1 MSSKSLQLTDNY
13 GQTFNITNPVAQI
26 GSGAKRTIALDE
38 PDVLDLHAE
47 LRFED
52 LAWTLWDLSDGKGV
66 RVNDEIIQSSKRLD
80 NGDVITIGNS
90 ILRVAIQQQDT
101 ADDLSDFR
109 SSGEIEG
116 YDSEEAPSSS
126 SEKKIA
132 QKKCNTCGELI
143 YDTAEICPHCGVRQ
157 KELPIPKQSGKSR
170 GAAAAFAILLGGIG
184 VHKFYLGQVGWGI
197 VYLLFCWT
205 YIPFLVGII
214 EGIYYL
220 TLSEE
225 KFATKYG

>member
-13 GQTFNITNPVAQI
+13 GQTFDVTDSVAQI
-26 GSGAKRTIALDE
+26 GSGTERTIVLDE
-38 PDVLDLHAE
+38 PDILDLHAE

-52 LAWTLWDLSDGKGV
+52 LTWTLWDLSDGKGI
-66 RVNDEIIQSSKRLD
+66 RVNDEVIQTSKHLN
-80 NGDVITIGNS
+80 NGDIITIGNT
-90 ILRVAIQQQDT
+90 ILQVAIQQQDT
-101 ADDLSDFR
+101 SDDLSGFR

-116 YDSEEAPSSS
+116 YEPKEAPSS
-126 SEKKIA
+126 EPKIA

-143 YDTAEICPHCGVRQ
+143 YETAEICPHCGVRQ
-157 KELPIPKQSGKSR
+157 KELVIPIKSSKSR
-170 GAAAAFAILLGGIG
+170 GTAAAFAILLGGLG

-205 YIPFLVGII
+205 WIPLILGFI

-225 KFATKYG
+225 KFAEKYR